1 MARPVTLTIVAAV
14 LPGRAAGLER
24 VLAEMGDGVAND
36 RAVAFAALAG
46 VHFAR
51 FMLVGEAT
59 DLRGAP
65 LPASL
70 VYMSDLDVPRARHL
84 AELVDTS
91 SAQLDRLLEHCDGY
105 PDAESRTAELR
116 LEYLRAHVVREQA
129 RYVNTTGRTATQV
142 HAEDRLRDAL
152 ETYLDATVDRGATVG
167 ALELRERLRAF
178 VAHDPALAA
187 LRKRPARPDLAFRLR
202 ELVHRIA
209 IPLLLLVLAPLLL
222 VAAPFYLV
230 ALRLHERRDPAPH
243 LRPPPER
250 VRELAALEDHL
261 VHNPF
266 AAVGLV
272 KAGAFRHATAVV
284 VLAGIDY
291 AARHV
296 FNAGDLAGVK
306 TIHFARWVF
315 LDGGRRVLFAST
327 YDGSLESYMDDFID
341 KIAWGLNIVFSNG
354 YGYPRTRFLVLDGAH
369 DEIAFKDYLRLH
381 QVPVRVWYSAYG
393 RLTNANIENTAR
405 IRAGLRGAAGEEG
418 ARAWLQAL

>member
-1 MARPVTLTIVAAV
+1 MTHPVSVTIVAAV
-14 LPGRAAGLER
+14 RPGRAADVEGVLE
-24 VLAEMGDGVAND
+24 AMGDGVANAE
-36 RAVAFAALAG
+36 AVAFGALSG

-51 FMLVGEAT
+51 FLLVGEAV
-59 DLRGAP
+59 DLTGEQ
-65 LPASL
+65 LPATL
-70 VYMSDLDVPRARHL
+70 LYMSDLDVPQSLHL

-91 SAQLDRLLEHCDGY
+91 SSQLDRLLEHCDGY
-105 PDAESRTAELR
+105 PESADRTRDAR
-116 LEYLRAHVVREQA
+116 LAFLRAHVVREQA
-129 RYVNTTGRTATQV
+129 RYVNTTARTVAQV
-142 HAEDRLRDAL
+142 QAEARLRDAL
-152 ETYLDATVDRGATVG
+152 ESYLDGGPVADDPLVVQ
-167 ALELRERLRAF
+167 ERVRAF
-178 VAHDPALAA
+178 VRHDPSLAA
-187 LRKRPARPDLAFRLR
+187 LRKRPARPDLLFRLR
-202 ELVHRIA
+202 ELAHRVVV
-209 IPLLLLVLAPLLL
+209 PLALLLVSPLVL

-230 ALRLHERRDPAPH
+230 ALRLHEWRDPAPR

-272 KAGAFRHATAVV
+272 KPGAFRHWTAVG

-296 FNAGDLAGVK
+296 YNAGDLAGVK

-341 KIAWGLNIVFSNG
+341 KIAWGLNVVFSNG
-354 YGYPRTRFLVLDGAH
+354 YGYPKTRFLVLGGAN

-393 RLTNANIENTAR
+393 RLTNANISNNAR
-405 IRAGLRGAAGEEG
+405 IRAGLRGAAAEES